1 MNNVFFDGDIFGIVD
16 NGVLA
21 ILALAGIDLDKKLG
35 GSGVMGGLFGALIGN
50 SLSDLLAALLDPST
64 RNLAGGI
71 FAGCMYV
78 VVLAYIY
85 VKVAKP
91 DLDS

>member
-21 ILALAGIDLDKKLG
+21 ILALAGIDLDKNLG
-35 GSGVMGGLFGALIGN
+35 VSGVMGGLLGALIGN

-78 VVLAYIY
+78 VVIVYVY
-85 VKVAKP
+85 VKVTKKA
-91 DLDS
+91 L

>member
-64 RNLAGGI
+64 RNLAGGM
-71 FAGCMYV
+71 FSGCMYV
-78 VVLAYIY
+78 VVIVYVY
-85 VKVAKP
+85 VKVTKNA
-91 DLDS
+91 L

>member
-16 NGVLA
+16 NVVLA
-21 ILALAGIDLDKKLG
+21 ILSLSCIDLDKKLG

-78 VVLAYIY
+78 VVIVYVY
-85 VKVAKP
+85 VKVTKKA
-91 DLDS
+91 L

>member
-21 ILALAGIDLDKKLG
+21 ILALAGIDLDKNHR

-78 VVLAYIY
+78 VVIVYVY
-85 VKVAKP
+85 VKVTKKA
-91 DLDS
+91 L

>member
-1 MNNVFFDGDIFGIVD
+1 MMNNVFFDGDIFGIVD
-16 NGVLA
+16 NGILA
-21 ILALAGIDLDKKLG
+21 ILAIVGIDLDKKLG

-64 RNLAGGI
+64 LNLAGGI

-78 VVLAYIY
+78 VIIVYAY
-85 VKVAKP
+85 VKVTKKP
-91 DLDS
+91 L

>member
-1 MNNVFFDGDIFGIVD
+1 
-16 NGVLA
+16 
-21 ILALAGIDLDKKLG
+21 
-35 GSGVMGGLFGALIGN
+35 MGGLFGALIGN

-78 VVLAYIY
+78 VVVVYVY
-85 VKVAKP
+85 VKATKKP
-91 DLDS
+91 L

>member
-64 RNLAGGI
+64 RNLAAGI

-78 VVLAYIY
+78 VVIVYVY
-85 VKVAKP
+85 VKVTKKA
-91 DLDS
+91 L

>member
-71 FAGCMYV
+71 FAGCMNV
-78 VVLAYIY
+78 VVFVYVY
-85 VKVAKP
+85 VKVTKKA
-91 DLDS
+91 L

>member
-50 SLSDLLAALLDPST
+50 SPVSYTHLTLPT
-64 RNLAGGI
+64 TP
-71 FAGCMYV
+71 YV
-78 VVLAYIY
+78 
-85 VKVAKP
+85 
-91 DLDS
+91 

>member
-1 MNNVFFDGDIFGIVD
+1 MNTVGFDGEIFGIVD

-78 VVLAYIY
+78 VVIVYVY
-85 VKVAKP
+85 VKVTKKA
-91 DLDS
+91 L

>member
-16 NGVLA
+16 NGILAVLA
-21 ILALAGIDLDKKLG
+21 IVGIDLDKKLG

-71 FAGCMYV
+71 FASCMYV
-78 VVLAYIY
+78 VVIVYAY
-85 VKVAKP
+85 VKVTKKP
-91 DLDS
+91 L

>member
-21 ILALAGIDLDKKLG
+21 ILALAGIDLDEKLG

-78 VVLAYIY
+78 VVIVYVY
-85 VKVAKP
+85 VKVTKKA
-91 DLDS
+91 L

>member
-16 NGVLA
+16 NGILA
-21 ILALAGIDLDKKLG
+21 ILAIVGIDLDKKLG

-50 SLSDLLAALLDPST
+50 SLSDLLAALLDPIT

-78 VVLAYIY
+78 VIIVYAY
-85 VKVAKP
+85 VKVTKKP
-91 DLDS
+91 L